1 MLSVADNEAVTRV
14 GQGAPM
20 GELMR
25 RYWQPVL
32 MSWEIPEPDC
42 PPVRV
47 RLLGEDLVAFRDTS
61 GRVGLIDER
70 CPHRRDVALA
80 GPQ

>member
-1 MLSVADNEAVTRV
+1 MLSVHENEVVTRV
-14 GQGAPM
+14 GAGTPM

-32 MSWEIPEPDC
+32 MARELLEPDC

-47 RLLGEDLVAFRDTS
+47 RVLGEDLVAFRGTS
-61 GRVGLIDER
+61 GRVGATEIVRLEER
-70 CPHRRDVALA
+70 
-80 GPQ
+80 

>member
-1 MLSVADNEAVTRV
+1 MLSVYENEVVTRV
-14 GQGAPM
+14 GAGTPM

-32 MSWEIPEPDC
+32 MSRELPEPDC

-47 RLLGEDLVAFRDTS
+47 RILGEDLVAFRSTG
-61 GRVGLIDER
+61 GRVGLLDEW
-70 CPHRRDVALA
+70 
-80 GPQ
+80 